1 MTLERTYRDY
11 ENDPQFRQLVDLM
24 LYHLV
29 NLHAT
34 PSELRAAVMCA
45 AIKLENGRVTPPMM
59 RLNQETGEV
68 TIMREDSP

>member
-1 MTLERTYRDY
+1 MDRTYRDY
-11 ENDPQFRQLVDLM
+11 ENDPQFRLLVDTLYLM
-24 LYHLV
+24 MQ
-29 NLHAT
+29 NLQTT

-68 TIMREDSP
+68 TIVREEP